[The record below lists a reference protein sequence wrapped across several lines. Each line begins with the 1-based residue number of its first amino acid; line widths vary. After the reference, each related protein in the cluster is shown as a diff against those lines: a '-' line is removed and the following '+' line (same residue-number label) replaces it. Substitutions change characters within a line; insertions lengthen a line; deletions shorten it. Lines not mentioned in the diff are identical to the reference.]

1 MLTRLDLNT
10 VSSLAASPAMRKVCD
25 QIILLA
31 KLNAPVLILGEA
43 GTGKETTARLL
54 HGCSPRRERRFRSLS
69 CTGVAAQDVEKE
81 LFGFTDRSFPATI
94 CERPGTLEFCQGG
107 VLFLEDIGELPLSI
121 QSNLLH
127 AMEEKQYIRPG
138 SDTEVKVDV
147 RILAGTKPDLDAA
160 LATGKIRADFYFHLS
175 TFTIHLPTLRQRRE
189 DIPLLLE
196 HFMSQWAV
204 KYVRSPVRFTSAA
217 IDACMAYSWPGNI
230 VELENFVKRYLI
242 IGDEALALSD
252 LGAAQEKRNGS
263 LPQNG
268 MTEPARRDQQQSL
281 TNLVRQLKD
290 EAEIEQ
296 ITKALQETQWNRQA
310 AARRLKISY
319 RGLLYKIQH
328 YQLRP
333 PDSVRP
339 NYPGDSI

>member
-1 MLTRLDLNT
+1 
-10 VSSLAASPAMRKVCD
+10 MRKVCD
-25 QIILLA
+25 QITLLA
-31 KLNAPVLILGEA
+31 KLNVPVLILGEA

-54 HGCSPRRERRFRSLS
+54 HEYSPRRVRRFRSLS
-69 CTGVAAQDVEKE
+69 CSGATAQDMEKE
-81 LFGFTDRSFPATI
+81 LFGFTDRSPSPTR
-94 CERPGTLEFCQGG
+94 CERPGALEFCRGG
-107 VLFLEDIGELPLSI
+107 VLFLEDIGELPLSM

-127 AMEEKQYIRPG
+127 VMEDKQYLRPG
-138 SDTEVKVDV
+138 TDTEVKVDV
-147 RILAGTKPDLDAA
+147 RILAGAKPDLDAA
-160 LATGKIRADFYFHLS
+160 LANGKIRSDFYFHLS
-175 TFTIHLPTLRQRRE
+175 TFTIQLPPLRQRRE
-189 DIPLLLE
+189 DIPLLLA

-204 KYVRSPVRFTSAA
+204 EYARSPARFTRAA

-252 LGAAQEKRNGS
+252 LGEAQEKRS
-263 LPQNG
+263 DSPPQNG
-268 MTEPARRDQQQSL
+268 TTEPPHRGEEQSL

-296 ITKALQETQWNRQA
+296 ITKALRETQWNRHA

-333 PDSVRP
+333 PDRP
-339 NYPGDSI
+339 NYPEGSI